1 MKLRHI
7 IIGGFSAFTLVALAS
22 CSSDPET
29 ADVSLTTT
37 TTEVALLDTDGVTP
51 IIQSQLGTALDA
63 ITPASSLSETE
74 IAALQWMRE
83 EEKLA
88 GDVYTTL
95 AEQWGSGVFTNI
107 AAAEFTHTEA
117 IGTLIERYQI
127 EDPTTVTTVGVF
139 TNPVMTQLYTDL
151 VKQGSTSLLDA
162 MIVGATVEDL
172 DIKDLQDRTTETADI
187 KLVFDNLERGSRNH
201 LRAFERQITRLGGS
215 YTPAYISQSSYDEI
229 INGQNEIGFS
239 Q

>member
-29 ADVSLTTT
+29 ADVSSTTATT
-37 TTEVALLDTDGVTP
+37 TTEVGLLDTDGVTP

-74 IAALQWMRE
+74 IASLQWMRE

-95 AEQWGSGVFTNI
+95 AEQWGSGLFTNI
-107 AAAEFTHTEA
+107 STAEFTHTEA

-139 TNPVMTQLYTDL
+139 ANPVMTQLYTDL
-151 VKQGSTSLLDA
+151 VKQGSASLLDA
-162 MIVGATVEDL
+162 MIVGA
-172 DIKDLQDRTTETADI
+172 
-187 KLVFDNLERGSRNH
+187 
-201 LRAFERQITRLGGS
+201 
-215 YTPAYISQSSYDEI
+215 
-229 INGQNEIGFS
+229 
-239 Q
+239 